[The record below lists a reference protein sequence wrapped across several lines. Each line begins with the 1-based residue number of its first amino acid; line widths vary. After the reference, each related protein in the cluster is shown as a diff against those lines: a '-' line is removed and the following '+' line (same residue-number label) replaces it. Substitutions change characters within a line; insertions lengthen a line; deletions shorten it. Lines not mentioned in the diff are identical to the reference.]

1 MFMEVFG
8 VFGVIIEEFPVVC
21 IAGLHVVDATWVAYW
36 GSISVVEALEPDVS
50 GSSVVEF
57 RWRLRNVSH
66 IPEGIGLFGGA
77 SVAIGP
83 PGTVVVRTSSLLS
96 NSNTHWV
103 TIWYLILF
111 VLAFDPDISGGSMV
125 EILWGLRNVSHVP
138 EGVSLLRDTTVAIV
152 PRGTVVVWTGLG
164 GVQMSLLLVMLFV
177 VSVMMFSAEAS
188 NLSIVD
194 THGVT
199 GWGGIIS
206 VETADLRFFGITPEL
221 LWRAGCMTHI
231 PEIVLF
237 LGSTSVAVVPALGRW
252 LDTVKNNT
260 SVEVI
265 SYVGF
270 SLTVEVN
277 TSSLNERSS
286 GVKGRVSSG
295 VEGMVSKASN
305 LNNTSTLPMTKWFL
319 IISVETADL

>member
-1 MFMEVFG
+1 
-8 VFGVIIEEFPVVC
+8 
-21 IAGLHVVDATWVAYW
+21 
-36 GSISVVEALEPDVS
+36 
-50 GSSVVEF
+50 
-57 RWRLRNVSH
+57 
-66 IPEGIGLFGGA
+66 
-77 SVAIGP
+77 
-83 PGTVVVRTSSLLS
+83 
-96 NSNTHWV
+96 
-103 TIWYLILF
+103 
-111 VLAFDPDISGGSMV
+111 
-125 EILWGLRNVSHVP
+125 
-138 EGVSLLRDTTVAIV
+138 
-152 PRGTVVVWTGLG
+152 
-164 GVQMSLLLVMLFV
+164 MSLLLVMLFV

-252 LDTVKNNT
+252 LDTVKNDT

-270 SLTVEVN
+270 GLTVEVN

-286 GVKGRVSSG
+286 GVKSRVSGGIESSISSG
-295 VEGMVSKASN
+295 IEGMVSKASN